1 MMNRYF
7 NVSSLTDKQKGQAL
21 LCVTG
26 LDGWKRASEGFFF
39 RSLQVCFI
47 IWNKRGHRAKRTQSL
62 ISAHF
67 SSSHFTTLS
76 QSQSIYRE
84 PAFPF
89 RFFTPTE
96 GGSMYI
102 CLFVSSPV
110 SIFSDFV

>member
-84 PAFPF
+84 PAF
-89 RFFTPTE
+89 
-96 GGSMYI
+96 
-102 CLFVSSPV
+102 
-110 SIFSDFV
+110 SIFHPHRGREYVHLSVC